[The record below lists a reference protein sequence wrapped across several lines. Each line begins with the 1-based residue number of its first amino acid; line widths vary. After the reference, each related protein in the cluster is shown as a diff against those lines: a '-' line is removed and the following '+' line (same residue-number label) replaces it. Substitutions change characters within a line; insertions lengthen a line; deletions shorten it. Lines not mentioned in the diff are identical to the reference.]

1 MPFPISEWLN
11 KDKLLSTTNSVCKI
25 IIIWKLGLN
34 AKTSNFFI
42 FLLVVVMDE
51 KRVANDWGTINCEGQ
66 QSFLE
71 IHHRCKLKHQT
82 KLQSICFLESFL
94 FVPES
99 TMQSNIQRP
108 SISSHLYRL
117 YVLDWFCKLNI
128 VCIWIVFNSRKEHG
142 LLLGKLTQHSI

>member
-117 YVLDWFCKLNI
+117 YVLD
-128 VCIWIVFNSRKEHG
+128 
-142 LLLGKLTQHSI
+142 

>member
-34 AKTSNFFI
+34 TKTSNFFI

-82 KLQSICFLESFL
+82 KLQFITFLGSFI

-99 TMQSNIQRP
+99 TMHSNTQPP
-108 SISSHLYRL
+108 SISSLLYRL
-117 YVLDWFCKLNI
+117 YVLD
-128 VCIWIVFNSRKEHG
+128 
-142 LLLGKLTQHSI
+142 